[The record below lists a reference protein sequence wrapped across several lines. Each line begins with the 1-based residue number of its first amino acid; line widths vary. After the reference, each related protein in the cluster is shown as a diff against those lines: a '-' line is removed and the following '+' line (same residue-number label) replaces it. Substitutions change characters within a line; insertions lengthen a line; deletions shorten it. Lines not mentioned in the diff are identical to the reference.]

1 MSGRTALVLGGTG
14 MLQGCADDL
23 LAQGWHVVLPS
34 RRPPGAGRA
43 ARAALG
49 ARGHVPQQVSP
60 AAPRPG
66 GPAPGG
72 RVPDVPV
79 ARGPVA
85 DGPVVG
91 SPAAGGP
98 VAGWAGRGAAEAKWV
113 RADWARPDELA
124 DRVREVLAGP
134 ADLLVAWVHLSYR
147 VPVLRA
153 VAPLLAAHAPVV
165 EVHDSSG
172 IVSRDG
178 VPDPVLAG
186 HPTQQ
191 VVLGIVKHGTGT
203 RWLSHE
209 EASVGVLEAVR
220 RAVEGKPPSVHQVG
234 DVDTWAVRQ

>member
-23 LAQGWHVVLPS
+23 LAQGWRVVLPS
-34 RRPPGAGRA
+34 RRPPRAGMA

-49 ARGHVPQQVSP
+49 GRGHVPQSRSESGAEV
-60 AAPRPG
+60 
-66 GPAPGG
+66 GPE
-72 RVPDVPV
+72 
-79 ARGPVA
+79 
-85 DGPVVG
+85 
-91 SPAAGGP
+91 AGL
-98 VAGWAGRGAAEAKWV
+98 KWV
-113 RADWARPDELA
+113 HADWERPEELA
-124 DRVREVLAGP
+124 ERVREVLPAP

-153 VAPLLAAHAPVV
+153 VAPLLAPHAPVV

-172 IVSRDG
+172 IASRHG
-178 VPDPVLAG
+178 VPDPILAG

-234 DVDTWAVRQ
+234 DVDTWAVR